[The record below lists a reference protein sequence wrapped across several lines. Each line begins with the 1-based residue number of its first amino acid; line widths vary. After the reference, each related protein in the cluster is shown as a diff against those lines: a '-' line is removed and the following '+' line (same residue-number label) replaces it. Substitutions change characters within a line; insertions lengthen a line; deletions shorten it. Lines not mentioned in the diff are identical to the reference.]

1 LYPIS
6 RHSSRFSHL
15 LQQTLLEIVDF
26 EARYCKHLKQPFRTI
41 GTQVMSLPNQIA
53 LITGA
58 SSGIGSAC
66 AEAFAAASA
75 RLILAARRV
84 DRLKKL
90 AETLKTQYGT
100 ETYLMPLDV
109 RDRPQVEAAIQALP
123 EEWRAIDVLVNNAGL
138 SRGLSKLQEGEIQ
151 DWEDMIDTNVKGLLY
166 VTRAVLPGMLERQRG
181 HVINIGSVAGHQV
194 YPGGNVYCAT
204 KAAVRSLTE
213 SLKID
218 LLGTPVRI
226 SSVDPGMVETEFS
239 EVRFRGDAERAKR
252 VYQDTVPL
260 TAKDIADVVLFC
272 ATRPPHVNI
281 SEVLVMP
288 TDQATPTMVHR
299 RS

>member
-1 LYPIS
+1 
-6 RHSSRFSHL
+6 
-15 LQQTLLEIVDF
+15 
-26 EARYCKHLKQPFRTI
+26 
-41 GTQVMSLPNQIA
+41 MSLPHQIV

-58 SSGIGSAC
+58 SSGIGAAC
-66 AEAFAAASA
+66 AEVFAAANA
-75 RLILAARRV
+75 RLILTARRV
-84 DRLKKL
+84 DRL
-90 AETLKTQYGT
+90 ETLAATLKAQYGT
-100 ETYLMPLDV
+100 EAHLISLDV
-109 RDRPQVEAAIQALP
+109 RDRPQVEAVIQALP
-123 EEWRAIDVLVNNAGL
+123 DPWKAIDILVNNAGL

-151 DWEDMIDTNVKGLLY
+151 DWEEMIDTNVKGLLY
-166 VTRAVLPGMLERQRG
+166 ITRAVLPGMVQRQRG

-252 VYQDTVPL
+252 VYQDTIPL